1 MVRWIPEADD
11 DAPRVLPAADALKSA
26 KADAVFKSQ
35 RWVLGDVQK
44 LFSHLSEKHR
54 IVVAYGTGYYGKERE
69 HLPLVWKPIDA
80 GAPVPPVR
88 AIGRPGGQASCPAI
102 RFVSP
107 DSAEWIAFAEFIR
120 AEDSD

>member
-1 MVRWIPEADD
+1 M
-11 DAPRVLPAADALKSA
+11 
-26 KADAVFKSQ
+26 
-35 RWVLGDVQK
+35 WVLGDVQK
-44 LFSHLSEKHR
+44 LFSYLSEKHR
-54 IVVAYGTGYYGKERE
+54 IVVAYGTGYYRRE
-69 HLPLVWKPIDA
+69 MQHMPLSWKAIDA